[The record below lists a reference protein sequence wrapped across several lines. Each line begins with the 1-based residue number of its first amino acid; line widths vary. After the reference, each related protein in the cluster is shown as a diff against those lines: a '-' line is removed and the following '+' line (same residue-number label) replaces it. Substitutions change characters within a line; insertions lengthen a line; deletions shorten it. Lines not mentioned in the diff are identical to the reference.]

1 MWFWWQILSLLNRMV
16 MITAPR
22 FFFNGWSCVENWGGG
37 QMYVYGWRA
46 WLKRSWK
53 TRTRRRRRRT
63 TTTMYTGG
71 ELGLKGVGSSQTRIS
86 ISFLL
91 LRPSFWHQRVKLEPV
106 WYSLIPWTISQSR
119 QTWLWSFCSTFTKR
133 LTLNPGPGST
143 CMTSYPV
150 ECACWSII
158 IRVESIARWQR
169 PKIWTK
175 RPRDQESA
183 VTQAA

>member
-37 QMYVYGWRA
+37 QMHVYGWRA

-53 TRTRRRRRRT
+53 TRTRTRRRRRT
-63 TTTMYTGG
+63 TTTTSTMYMGG
-71 ELGLKGVGSSQTRIS
+71 ELVGLKGVGGSQTSIS

-119 QTWLWSFCSTFTKR
+119 LTWLWPFCSTFAKTETKSR
-133 LTLNPGPGST
+133 TWIDLYDIISNRMSLLLNNKSTVYCALT
-143 CMTSYPV
+143 
-150 ECACWSII
+150 
-158 IRVESIARWQR
+158 
-169 PKIWTK
+169 KTK
-175 RPRDQESA
+175 DLD
-183 VTQAA
+183 